1 MGRTMND
8 RLDYFRMN
16 DTVSSYVCKH
26 AMIAVISYLV
36 NTERNARNLT

>member
-8 RLDYFRMN
+8 
-16 DTVSSYVCKH
+16 TVSLYLSKH

-36 NTERNARNLT
+36 NTERDLDLIFVSP